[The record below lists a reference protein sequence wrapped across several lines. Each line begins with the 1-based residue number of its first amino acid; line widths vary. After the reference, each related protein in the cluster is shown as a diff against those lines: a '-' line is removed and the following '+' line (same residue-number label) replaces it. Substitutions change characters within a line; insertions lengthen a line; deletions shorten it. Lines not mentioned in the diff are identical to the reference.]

1 MRKQVAFVANSLDN
15 AFKFRQV
22 FSELDVDVSASS
34 TAQVRSLLKPG
45 ALLDL
50 VIFEAVGQSSVSLD
64 EIQLLAENQG
74 IPLLVIVDEE
84 GLSNLTFSGQTPSD
98 FIVSD
103 AGVSECMARV
113 KHLIGGRIL
122 ASADDIIVV
131 EDVVDDMIVNL
142 NTYQVSIAGTPV
154 DLTYLE
160 YALLAFFVRHPCHT
174 FSRNMLLQNVWGFD
188 YGGGSRT
195 VDVHVRRIRSK
206 LGPGLAQH
214 LETIRG
220 VGYLWNPN

>member
-1 MRKQVAFVANSLDN
+1 MRKQIAFVANSLDN

-22 FSELDVDVSASS
+22 FSELNVDVSASS

-113 KHLIGGRIL
+113 KRLIGGRIL
-122 ASADDIIVV
+122 DSADDII
-131 EDVVDDMIVNL
+131 VVDDMIVNL

-174 FSRNMLLQNVWGFD
+174 FTRNMLLQNVWGFD
-188 YGGGSRT
+188 YGGGSRP

-220 VGYLWNPN
+220 VGYLWNPK

>member
-1 MRKQVAFVANSLDN
+1 MNMKKTFIHIAAI
-15 AFKFRQV
+15 
-22 FSELDVDVSASS
+22 SA
-34 TAQVRSLLKPG
+34 
-45 ALLDL
+45 
-50 VIFEAVGQSSVSLD
+50 AVLG
-64 EIQLLAENQG
+64 LA
-74 IPLLVIVDEE
+74 
-84 GLSNLTFSGQTPSD
+84 
-98 FIVSD
+98 
-103 AGVSECMARV
+103 AC
-113 KHLIGGRIL
+113 
-122 ASADDIIVV
+122 DDTIVV
-131 EDVVDDMIVNL
+131 EDMIVNL

-174 FSRNMLLQNVWGFD
+174 FTRNMLLQNVWGFD

-220 VGYLWNPN
+220 VGYLWNPK